1 MVFDFS
7 WRSNG
12 VKKLFSLFLLIL
24 LSGTP
29 ALLLA
34 GNTPTKTIFPNGL
47 TLIHQYD
54 QTSEVV
60 ALDLFVKAGAFS
72 EEKNQ
77 SGIANFIQDL
87 LYKGTTSRTAK
98 QIAIET
104 ESIGT
109 SISGSCAED
118 YALVSAVVFKEYF
131 EPLTDIFFDCLL
143 NPTFPQ
149 EEVEKERANILA
161 SIKTRQDSI
170 FNVAFD
176 QLNEEIYGE
185 HPYHKPVIG
194 YKRTLQNISRK
205 QIITFYQQYYRPDN
219 MILVVVGN
227 INLKNITKLL
237 KNYFPEL
244 EKTTLSIQPISAAP
258 ATPNRFEPRE
268 MNLETKFKQAYLIMG
283 YLVPSVADQDYPV
296 FKIISTLLGG
306 GMNSRLFVNL
316 REQQGLAYELDSF
329 YPSRAYASVLCI
341 YLGLKEA
348 NLALAQSSVMKEI
361 NMLKTMPVSTEEL
374 NSVKTYL
381 SGQYLLS
388 RQTNQSIA
396 FYLGFYE
403 LLQKGYEYDAQY
415 LADLKAVKA
424 DDIQRVANDYF
435 SDNKLTR
442 IKLIPQKNTNSGGN
456 SD

>member
-1 MVFDFS
+1 M
-7 WRSNG
+7 
-12 VKKLFSLFLLIL
+12 KKLFFIFSLIIL
-24 LSGTP
+24 AVAP
-29 ALLLA
+29 ALLVA
-34 GNTPTKTIFPNGL
+34 ANTPVKTVFPNGL

-60 ALDLFVKAGAFS
+60 ALDLFVKAGAGA

-77 SGIANFIQDL
+77 AGIANFIQNL
-87 LYKGTTSRTAK
+87 LYNGTTSRTAK
-98 QIAIET
+98 QIAFET
-104 ESIGT
+104 ESIGA

-118 YALVSAVVFKEYF
+118 YALVRAVVFKEYF
-131 EPLTDIFFDCLL
+131 ELMTEVFFDGVL

-185 HPYHKPVIG
+185 HPYHKPIIG
-194 YKRTLQNISRK
+194 YKRTLQNITRK
-205 QIITFYQQYYRPDN
+205 QIIAFYQQYYRPQN

-227 INLKNITKLL
+227 ISPKKITKLL
-237 KNYFPEL
+237 KKYFPALAKTEL
-244 EKTTLSIQPISAAP
+244 TIQPINAAP
-258 ATPNRFEPRE
+258 ATPTRFEPRE

-283 YLVPSVADQDYPV
+283 YLVPSVSSQDYPV
-296 FKIISTLLGG
+296 FKIIATLLGG

-341 YLGLKEA
+341 YLGLKET
-348 NLALAQSSVMKEI
+348 NLAQAQSSVRKEI
-361 NMLKTMPVSTEEL
+361 NALKTIPVSPEEL

-381 SGQYLLS
+381 AGQYLLS
-388 RQTNQSIA
+388 RQTNQSLA

-403 LLQKGYEYDAQY
+403 LLQKGYEYDSQY
-415 LADLKAVKA
+415 LTDLQAVTA
-424 DDIQRVANDYF
+424 NDISQVANDYF
-435 SDNKLTR
+435 SDNNLTR
-442 IKLIPQKNTNSGGN
+442 IKLIPQKNTNSGGT

>member
-1 MVFDFS
+1 MI
-7 WRSNG
+7 
-12 VKKLFSLFLLIL
+12 KLIFTLLIL
-24 LSGTP
+24 LSVTP
-29 ALLLA
+29 ALVQA
-34 GNTPTKTIFPNGL
+34 ANPPTKTIFPNGL

-54 QTSEVV
+54 QSSEVV
-60 ALDLFVKAGAFS
+60 ALDLFVKAGACT
-72 EEKNQ
+72 EEKSQ
-77 SGIANFIQDL
+77 AGIANFIQDL
-87 LYKGTTSRTAK
+87 LYKGTTSRTAR
-98 QIAIET
+98 QIAVET

-118 YALVSAVVFKEYF
+118 YALTSAVVFKEYF
-131 EPLTDIFFDCLL
+131 EPMTDIFFDCVL
-143 NPTFPQ
+143 NPNFPQ

-161 SIKTRQDSI
+161 SIKTRQDAI

-194 YKRTLQNISRK
+194 YKRTLQNITRM
-205 QIITFYQQYYRPDN
+205 QIISFYQQYYRPQN

-227 INLKNITKLL
+227 ISHKKISKLL
-237 KNYFPEL
+237 SNYFPDL

-258 ATPNRFEPRE
+258 ATPNRFKPRE
-268 MNLETKFKQAYLIMG
+268 KTLETKFKQAFLIMG
-283 YLVPSVADQDYPV
+283 YMVPSVVDQDYPV

-306 GMNSRLFVNL
+306 GMNSRLFINL
-316 REQQGLAYELDSF
+316 RGQQGLAYELDSF

-348 NLALAQSSVMKEI
+348 NLAQAQNSVMKEI
-361 NMLKTMPVSTEEL
+361 NTLKTTPVSPKEL
-374 NSVKTYL
+374 NNVKTYL

-388 RQTNQSIA
+388 RQTNQSMA

-403 LLQKGYEYDAQY
+403 LLQKGFEYDAQY
-415 LADLKAVKA
+415 LADLNAVTA
-424 DDIQRVANDYF
+424 SAISRVANDYF
-435 SDNKLTR
+435 NDNKLTR
-442 IKLIPQKNTNSGGN
+442 IKLIPQKNSNPGGT